1 MRKLFF
7 ASVISL
13 SFAACHSDG
22 DRQLDIGRAV
32 ARITSVPPQVT
43 CVSLTV
49 AGPDHTIIDNFD
61 VTPGQPAL
69 LTLNN
74 LPVGEDLFSA
84 AAYDVPCNFITG
96 AQPSWLSTAVV
107 PAFISAGT
115 VTNVSLDLE
124 PAGGANVGINF
135 GGGDGGVGDGGVIDM
150 SPGPDDGGPAVDDG
164 GVNDLSPGP
173 NDGGPNDLSSGIPD
187 FALRRR

>member
-1 MRKLFF
+1 MRKVLI

-32 ARITSVPPQVT
+32 ARITSVPPKVT

-49 AGPDHTIIDNFD
+49 AGPDHTVIDNFD
-61 VTPGQPAL
+61 VVPGQPAL

-96 AQPSWLSTAVV
+96 AQPSWLSTTVI
-107 PAFISAGT
+107 PAFISAGS

-135 GGGDGGVGDGGVIDM
+135 GGSDGGVIDM
-150 SPGPDDGGPAVDDG
+150 SPGPDDGGFVVDDG

-173 NDGGPNDLSSGIPD
+173 SDGGPNDLSSGIPD
-187 FALRRR
+187 LALRRR